1 MLFDLIKSF
10 FAGQVP
16 ITELILEFVFVA
28 VIVLFSLSVHEA
40 AHGYAAYKLGDPTAR
55 YLGRLTLDPTK
66 HLDPIG
72 TICMLFFGFGW
83 AKPVPVNSRYFKK
96 PKRDMALTAFAGPL
110 SNILVSFVCLLIY
123 SLIFAAFKN
132 VSFSSEFA
140 LNIVNYFLIF
150 FAYAHSMNLYL
161 AIFNLIPIP
170 PLDGSRLLF
179 IFLPDKYYFGL
190 MKYEQYIKIA
200 FLVALY
206 LGIISVPLEFVAD
219 AISKFM
225 GFVIGLIPGL

>member
-1 MLFDLIKSF
+1 MLIDLIKEF
-10 FAGQVP
+10 IAGQVP
-16 ITELILEFVFVA
+16 ITEVILNLVFIS

-40 AHGYAAYKLGDPTAR
+40 AHGYMAYKLGDPTAK

-72 TICMLFFGFGW
+72 TICMLLFGFGW
-83 AKPVPVNSRYFKK
+83 AKPVPVNTRYFKNH
-96 PKRDMALTAFAGPL
+96 KRDMALTALAGPL
-110 SNILVSFVCLLIY
+110 SNVIVSFVCLLVNNIIY
-123 SLIFAAFKN
+123 AIFKDVNFT
-132 VSFSSEFA
+132 SEFT
-140 LNIVNYFLIF
+140 LNVVNYFLIF
-150 FAYAHSMNLYL
+150 FGYAHSMNIYL
-161 AIFNLIPIP
+161 AVFNLIPIP

-206 LGIISVPLEFVAD
+206 LGVISIPLEFVAD
-219 AISKFM
+219 AISALM
-225 GFVIGLIPGL
+225 SLIIGLIPGL